1 MHKHTNMKKSIVLVA
16 ALAGLAI
23 TGCRKIEMDGGTV
36 NTVVTPPTT
45 TTGQT
50 ITLSGRISKDTVL
63 KASNTYILSG
73 LVYIVNNATLTIEA
87 GTTIRGDYQG
97 SNVAALTITR
107 GAKIVA
113 NGTQE
118 SPIVFTSNSPVPRSG
133 DWGGLVICG
142 RASVNS
148 STGGTAGTIQVEGG
162 IDNSFG
168 DGIAGGG
175 ATPNDDDSS
184 GVLRYVRIE
193 YAGYAYQP
201 DKEIN
206 SLTLCAVG
214 RKTVIDYVQVTYA
227 KDDAF
232 EWFGGTVNCK
242 HLIAYKTQDDDF
254 DTDNGYSGNVQFG
267 IALRDST
274 IADISRS
281 EAFESDNDAN
291 GSNNTP
297 QTKAVFSNMTVIGPR
312 ATLSNN
318 GNSLFLCAAQIRRN
332 SGISIFNSIFLGWPV
347 GLLIDSRLGRT
358 VENNIIDSTTRFK
371 NNTIAGCGPVTP
383 GSPLADPTSL
393 QYITGSLSLPGWTT
407 NASGTDSVRARF
419 LQGGVGNVYPFNTV
433 LTNTSQAL
441 LIAPFNYSAPDFVP
455 FGGSNG
461 NQDILVRASFT
472 DPKLAIPFFQKTLVQ
487 DGSPLTFRGACA
499 PAGADANWWRGW
511 TRFVNN

>member
-1 MHKHTNMKKSIVLVA
+1 MKSSIIWVA
-16 ALAGLAI
+16 AFAGLAI
-23 TGCRKIEMDGGTV
+23 TSCRKIEMDGGT
-36 NTVVTPPTT
+36 TVTVTPPPTT
-45 TTGQT
+45 GGQT
-50 ITLSGRISKDTVL
+50 ITLSGRISRDTLL

-73 LVYIVNNATLTIEA
+73 LVYMVNNATMTIEP
-87 GTTIRGDYQG
+87 GTVIKGDFQG
-97 SNVAALTITR
+97 TSVAALTITR

-113 NGTQE
+113 NGTQDN
-118 SPIVFTSNSPVPRSG
+118 PIVFTSNSPVPRSG

-142 RASVNS
+142 RASVNT
-148 STGGTAGTIQVEGG
+148 STGGSAGTLTIEGG

-184 GVLRYVRIE
+184 GVIKYVRIE
-193 YAGYAYQP
+193 YAGYAFQP
-201 DKEIN
+201 DREIN
-206 SLTLCAVG
+206 SLTMAAVG

-267 IALRDST
+267 IALRDSN

-291 GSNNTP
+291 GSTNGP
-297 QTKAVFSNMTVIGPR
+297 QTRAVFSNMTVIGPR
-312 ATLSNN
+312 ATLANS
-318 GNSLFLCAAQIRRN
+318 GNSLFLTAAQIRRN
-332 SGISIFNSIFLGWPV
+332 SGISIFNSIFLGWTG
-347 GLLIDSRLGRT
+347 GLLIDSRLGRS
-358 VENNIIDSTTRFK
+358 VENNILDSTTRFK
-371 NNTIAGCGPVTP
+371 NNTVAGCGPLVP
-383 GSPLADPTSL
+383 GVAPALADPISM
-393 QYITGSLSLPGWTT
+393 QYINGAQSLPGWTT
-407 NASGTDSVRARF
+407 VATGTDSVRARF
-419 LQGGVGNVYPFNTV
+419 LAAGVGTVFPFNVV
-433 LTNTSQAL
+433 LTNAAQAL
-441 LIAPFNYSAPDFVP
+441 LIAPFSYSAPDFVP

-472 DPKLAIPFFQKTLVQ
+472 DPKLANPFFQKTLAQ
-487 DGSPLTFRGACA
+487 DGSALTFRGACA

-511 TRFVNN
+511 TRFVNQ